1 MKKNNYNLLVIL
13 LSVLFT
19 AIITG
24 LGTYYWQQNVQKK
37 IVLSKTDKQIEQKI
51 KKINIPLNIRDIEVS
66 PLVINNKFIGYV
78 RVILLENGYEHITTP
93 LTIQWL
99 DETSSKIIHEV
110 SLNNI
115 AGPWSLGIDS
125 IKKNSKGLLL
135 KLSGDNAYI
144 IEEKNKTF
152 EIQISDKKFT
162 GNLK

>member
-78 RVILLENGYEHITTP
+78 RG
-93 LTIQWL
+93 
-99 DETSSKIIHEV
+99 
-110 SLNNI
+110 
-115 AGPWSLGIDS
+115 
-125 IKKNSKGLLL
+125 
-135 KLSGDNAYI
+135 
-144 IEEKNKTF
+144 
-152 EIQISDKKFT
+152 
-162 GNLK
+162 